1 MTPVLVLL
9 VPLLTGQAGGPP
21 DADGGAKPTPASAST
36 NAPVSPDNDQHEGPP
51 VSGMDNPLPGPP
63 TPREKALSAPPR
75 ALQDLVAAQA
85 RMADLERQVSELQ
98 AARQAD
104 QERITAL
111 ETELADERS
120 RREEAVRSQ
129 ERREQALSTAT
140 DGLEQVDK
148 ALASGSGDVSAAVE
162 RAQALTGEA
171 GAGGSGQ
178 EAVLAGEAQRWL
190 ALSQEAL
197 QRGDLFQ
204 ARVAADVASLAAA
217 QARALAGSAAT
228 GRGGG
233 TP

>member
-1 MTPVLVLL
+1 
-9 VPLLTGQAGGPP
+9 
-21 DADGGAKPTPASAST
+21 
-36 NAPVSPDNDQHEGPP
+36 
-51 VSGMDNPLPGPP
+51 
-63 TPREKALSAPPR
+63 
-75 ALQDLVAAQA
+75 
-85 RMADLERQVSELQ
+85 MADLERQVSELQ

-148 ALASGSGDVSAAVE
+148 ALASGSGDVSAAVA

-197 QRGDLFQ
+197 QRGDLYQ

-217 QARALAGSAAT
+217 QARALAGSAVT
-228 GRGGG
+228 ERGGG